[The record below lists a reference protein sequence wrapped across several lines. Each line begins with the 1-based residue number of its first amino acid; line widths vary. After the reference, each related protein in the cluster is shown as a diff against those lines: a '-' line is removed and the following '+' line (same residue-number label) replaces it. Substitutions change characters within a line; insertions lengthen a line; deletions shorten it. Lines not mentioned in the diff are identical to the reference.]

1 MNEMSWKPKEW
12 RRLDNCFD
20 AIRIRQFGQPT
31 QKEKKKAIFDE
42 EDKSTH
48 GDKTTLNKK
57 KKKEEERGRPRW
69 ISSLWNISLA
79 SVSKTK
85 HARVVEKQF
94 TVDKIFRSAMACQWS
109 CCAKLFTQRH
119 LLSTWFSFGDDIFRY
134 VDRASKYCA
143 TEKKT
148 TTSCCQTSGS
158 KWFNFHHYLHLCAK
172 RIPKAD
178 KLRTQLSVEQHKLN
192 YDANS
197 GISERH
203 RRHRSVYN
211 VTTKK

>member
-12 RRLDNCFD
+12 RRLDNRFD

-94 TVDKIFRSAMACQWS
+94 TVDKIFRMRW
-109 CCAKLFTQRH
+109 R
-119 LLSTWFSFGDDIFRY
+119 
-134 VDRASKYCA
+134 V
-143 TEKKT
+143 
-148 TTSCCQTSGS
+148 SGPVVP
-158 KWFNFHHYLHLCAK
+158 NCL
-172 RIPKAD
+172 P
-178 KLRTQLSVEQHKLN
+178 
-192 YDANS
+192 
-197 GISERH
+197 
-203 RRHRSVYN
+203 N
-211 VTTKK
+211 VTFYRRDLVLVTIFFVMSTVHPNIAQLRKNNHIMLPNVRQQVVQFSSLPSSLCKTNS

>member
-1 MNEMSWKPKEW
+1 MNQLSLKHFS
-12 RRLDNCFD
+12 RLSVEN
-20 AIRIRQFGQPT
+20 
-31 QKEKKKAIFDE
+31 KAR
-42 EDKSTH
+42 SCSR
-48 GDKTTLNKK
+48 KTIHC
-57 KKKEEERGRPRW
+57 W
-69 ISSLWNISLA
+69 QNISY
-79 SVSKTK
+79 
-85 HARVVEKQF
+85 
-94 TVDKIFRSAMACQWS
+94 AMACQWS